1 MANQKKKTLPPQ
13 HQNRQPGFEYV
24 MDPRPVF
31 DKPKAAKN
39 LKGKR
44 RSSRAETAGSAAPYP
59 FYSRR
64 KALMWSSFTLMSI
77 RMPKRRSNM

>member
-24 MDPRPVF
+24 MDRAPFLTNR
-31 DKPKAAKN
+31 KQRKN
-39 LKGKR
+39 LKEKQ